1 MRGEGGGGC
10 EILFRFVSVPDTCTT
25 IEILFLF
32 SFYKIK
38 KKKVAGGMGFFRGK
52 GDSTVQS
59 YFLGISP

>member
-1 MRGEGGGGC
+1 MGGGGC

-38 KKKVAGGMGFFRGK
+38 KKKWLEGWVFSGGR
-52 GDSTVQS
+52 VIPQS
-59 YFLGISP
+59 RVIFWG